1 METRKKLLEKFS
13 ALVII
18 GKIKSF
24 LSTNPSENEIELFY
38 IKEIMPYDKRSINEI
53 LKEEVE

>member
-1 METRKKLLEKFS
+1 MESRKKLLEKFN

-53 LKEEVE
+53 LEEGVE